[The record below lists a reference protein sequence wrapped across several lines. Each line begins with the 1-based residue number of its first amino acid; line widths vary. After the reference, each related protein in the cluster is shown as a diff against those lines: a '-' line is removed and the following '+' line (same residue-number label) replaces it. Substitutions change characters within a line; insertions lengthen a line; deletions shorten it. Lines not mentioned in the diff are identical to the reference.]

1 MTFVLFEKLILE
13 GHVAKFNR
21 KLIAGNLVWN
31 GLIVCLACC
40 LVLAC
45 KMTDFRDIQGLLQS
59 LHAEFSTSSSAI
71 LRYEF
76 PIYASLNFNMHLP
89 QSEYLPHLHRILEE
103 SIVDAVS
110 IEDYVG
116 NSMYW
121 VWKQG
126 LMEHAIS
133 EKEEELEEEGD

>member
-1 MTFVLFEKLILE
+1 
-13 GHVAKFNR
+13 
-21 KLIAGNLVWN
+21 
-31 GLIVCLACC
+31 
-40 LVLAC
+40 
-45 KMTDFRDIQGLLQS
+45 MTDFKDIQGLLQS
-59 LHAEFSTSSSAI
+59 LHAEFSTSSSDI

-76 PIYASLNFNMHLP
+76 PIYASLNFNLHLA

-116 NSMYW
+116 SAMYW
-121 VWKQG
+121 VWKQS
-126 LMEHAIS
+126 LVEHAIS